1 MSWQDILKSD
11 WDYDPKYPNI
21 NRVVDYRISQY
32 SERPMS
38 DIPKLVKQ
46 AIKMFGEDLEETLG
60 PNTLY
65 AETHK
70 EFGKWVKTL

>member
-1 MSWQDILKSD
+1 
-11 WDYDPKYPNI
+11 
-21 NRVVDYRISQY
+21 
-32 SERPMS
+32 MS